1 MTTLKILSLSPH
13 GTSLWLHHFLVCT
26 VPCTVCCLIQYP
38 HLTLGC
44 GQCWGKA
51 LFATVP
57 PVSLRSRT

>member
-13 GTSLWLHHFLVCT
+13 RTSLRLHHFIVCT
-26 VPCTVCCLIQYP
+26 VPCTVCCFIQYP

-44 GQCWGKA
+44 GQHQGKA